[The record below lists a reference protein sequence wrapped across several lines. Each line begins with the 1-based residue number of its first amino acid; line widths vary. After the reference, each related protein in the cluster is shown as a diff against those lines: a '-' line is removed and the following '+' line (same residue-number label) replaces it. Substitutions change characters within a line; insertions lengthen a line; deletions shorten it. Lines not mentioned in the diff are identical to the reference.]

1 MATFAERFN
10 YAIDHRGISAATI
23 SKRLGIAEATISN
36 YRKGK
41 YVPKQK
47 RTEALAKIL
56 NVDIAWLMGAD
67 VPMQENSPTELSAEE
82 SALLELFR
90 TLPKDKQILAL
101 EMIRV
106 ALSTKE

>member
-10 YAIDHRGISAATI
+10 YAIKYSGISAATI

-47 RTEALAKIL
+47 RTEAIAKIL

-67 VPMQENSPTELSAEE
+67 VPMQEDSPTLSAEE

-90 TLPKDKQILAL
+90 SLPADKQTLAL
-101 EMIRV
+101 EMIRI
-106 ALSTKE
+106 ALSTK